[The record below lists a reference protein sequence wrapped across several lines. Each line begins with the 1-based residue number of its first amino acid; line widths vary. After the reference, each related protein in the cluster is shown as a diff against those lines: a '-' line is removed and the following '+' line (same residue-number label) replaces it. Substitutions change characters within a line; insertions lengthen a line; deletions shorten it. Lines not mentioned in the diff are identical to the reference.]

1 MNNKKLIL
9 SAFLAANFL
18 IAPAAYADGYP
29 DTGPAAQAQMK
40 KIVKKASIKK
50 PVKKAAA
57 KPKKQPVIK
66 KAVLK
71 PVKKNSLEM
80 GKALMEQHRY
90 EEARPWLQKA
100 VQEQRRNAEAWY
112 WYGMYHEKTGS
123 FTQAQYFYTKAV
135 QIDPLFD
142 PLSRVMTY
150 PNDTKTAL
158 WDKKRPGRVYAI
170 PTETRNGTI
179 IPPGAP
185 QAARLP
191 NRPDAQNNPIVPK
204 VPVYTPPE
212 PGATPNDGDAWQP
225 SVYVP
230 PTANNFSSGPQ
241 VYTPPSANGAV
252 YNPPSNNL
260 PQELEPKDN
269 AAVYN
274 PPLPVIH
281 EQAQA
286 EAAYQPPLPDNK
298 AVQAASSTSS
308 TSTKKTVKAAPKPA
322 KKQAAAKG
330 NSKRNSRRNSR
341 TRQQTSSQ
349 TQAQS
354 SQARPQAQQTPA
366 QQPRPQARPAQ
377 QAQQRQQTRRETVRI
392 NELPP
397 VGQTTNNGT
406 FEIPLPPVG
415 QN

>member
-1 MNNKKLIL
+1 MDNKKLIL

-57 KPKKQPVIK
+57 KPKKQAAVK

-179 IPPGAP
+179 IPPNSP
-185 QAARLP
+185 QASRL
-191 NRPDAQNNPIVPK
+191 
-204 VPVYTPPE
+204 
-212 PGATPNDGDAWQP
+212 
-225 SVYVP
+225 
-230 PTANNFSSGPQ
+230 
-241 VYTPPSANGAV
+241 
-252 YNPPSNNL
+252 
-260 PQELEPKDN
+260 
-269 AAVYN
+269 
-274 PPLPVIH
+274 
-281 EQAQA
+281 
-286 EAAYQPPLPDNK
+286 
-298 AVQAASSTSS
+298 
-308 TSTKKTVKAAPKPA
+308 
-322 KKQAAAKG
+322 
-330 NSKRNSRRNSR
+330 
-341 TRQQTSSQ
+341 
-349 TQAQS
+349 
-354 SQARPQAQQTPA
+354 
-366 QQPRPQARPAQ
+366 
-377 QAQQRQQTRRETVRI
+377 
-392 NELPP
+392 
-397 VGQTTNNGT
+397 
-406 FEIPLPPVG
+406 
-415 QN
+415 